1 MIWNLVWLRMLV
13 CLYLI
18 SIYLQV
24 KPSFPRE
31 SALLCTPL
39 PRAMNSF
46 DLIQFLIIVERCF
59 CTYVLLIALMLVNL
73 FVLNVNVFVNSC
85 NVLNICK

>member
-1 MIWNLVWLRMLV
+1 
-13 CLYLI
+13 
-18 SIYLQV
+18 
-24 KPSFPRE
+24 
-31 SALLCTPL
+31 
-39 PRAMNSF
+39 MNSF

-85 NVLNICK
+85 NVLSICK